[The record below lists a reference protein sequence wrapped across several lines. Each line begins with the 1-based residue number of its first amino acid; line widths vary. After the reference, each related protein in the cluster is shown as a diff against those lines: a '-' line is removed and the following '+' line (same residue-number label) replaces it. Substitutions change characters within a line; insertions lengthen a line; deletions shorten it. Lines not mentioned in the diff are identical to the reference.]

1 MKILLALPLM
11 LTLAA
16 CGGETKGD
24 AKKTDAAAK
33 PGDAKPGDAKP
44 ADAPK
49 AGGSVDLPKLG
60 LKADAPAE
68 TEVKDAF
75 GGGNGHMLTGPGL
88 VVSAEVAS
96 DTRPKTVEDA
106 KKEAD
111 MYTPKNL
118 KEEKLADG
126 WAITFDNEGGM
137 GKNYFVNVR
146 RDIDGKSIWCETT
159 VAMPEQQT
167 NALNFCKSLKK

>member
-24 AKKTDAAAK
+24 AKKDTAAK

-60 LKADAPAE
+60 LKADVTGEA
-68 TEVKDAF
+68 TVSDAI
-75 GGGNGHMLTGPGL
+75 GGGAGHMVQAPGM
-88 VVSAEVAS
+88 VVDASIAS
-96 DTRPKTVEDA
+96 DTQPKTIEDA
-106 KKEAD
+106 KKETE
-111 MYTPKNL
+111 MYDGVKNL

-126 WAITFDNEGGM
+126 WALTFENMGGM
-137 GKNYFVNVR
+137 GANYHVNVR
-146 RDIDGKSIWCETT
+146 RDIDGKAIWCSTMQST
-159 VAMPEQQT
+159 AEQQT

>member
-1 MKILLALPLM
+1 MKILIALPLM
-11 LTLAA
+11 LTLVA
-16 CGGETKGD
+16 CGGATKGD
-24 AKKTDAAAK
+24 AKKDDKAAAK
-33 PGDAKPGDAKP
+33 GDAKPGDAKA
-44 ADAPK
+44 ADAPAA
-49 AGGSVDLPKLG
+49 AGPLELPKLG
-60 LKADAPAE
+60 LKADAIA
-68 TEVKDAF
+68 DATV
-75 GGGNGHMLTGPGL
+75 GEMIPKGEGHMVQGPGL
-88 VVSAEVAS
+88 VVTAQIAS
-96 DTRPKTVEDA
+96 DSRPKTVEDA

-146 RDIDGKSIWCETT
+146 REIDGKSIWCETT
-159 VAMPEQQT
+159 ASQEAQQT